1 MCRSWEV
8 RNLWM
13 IDEGFFP
20 PSAAMNP
27 ALTIAAQALRGVSGA
42 LRGHN
47 RQVTEHCCEEMAY
60 HLDWQ
65 CDMHSN
71 EYECADALVTF
82 IPKFGE
88 YGLIIHDGG
97 DSYVVISHCPWCG
110 ARLPESQ
117 RDRWF
122 EEMERRGID
131 LSADDVP
138 AEFDDDRWLRP
149 EPDTSTPQQSLPD
162 LRPEYQAPPVTSAR
176 IRSMIWFASA
186 VVISMNSLQVTTL
199 GRK

>member
-1 MCRSWEV
+1 
-8 RNLWM
+8 M

-47 RQVTEHCCEEMAY
+47 RQVTEHCCEAMAY

-110 ARLPESQ
+110 ARLPNRSVTAGS
-117 RDRWF
+117 RRWSAAVS
-122 EEMERRGID
+122 IV
-131 LSADDVP
+131 SADDVP

-162 LRPEYQAPPVTSAR
+162 LGRS
-176 IRSMIWFASA
+176 IR
-186 VVISMNSLQVTTL
+186 
-199 GRK
+199 RRR